1 MFCPPLDR
9 FNYKWLSYNSKKIFF
24 FERFIVIFTIC
35 RAYDQVLKWKFMKI
49 YAITPSFSVGVLDK
63 INSYFGEGNSFLQ
76 LRDKGVGK
84 KETLDFI
91 TAVLKIA
98 GRYKREDLCIVLNS
112 YNNFNIDGE
121 DLRQFFVLDGI
132 HQSFNNE
139 NHKNSSRK
147 FEAGF
152 NLISCHSEKQLKL
165 AADYGYDAVTLS
177 PLFYTMSH
185 PERKNPLGF
194 DRFKQM
200 CEKSLLPV
208 FALGGIKKND
218 EQKFAGIK
226 NCSGIG
232 MIRGVF
238 G

>member
-1 MFCPPLDR
+1 
-9 FNYKWLSYNSKKIFF
+9 
-24 FERFIVIFTIC
+24 
-35 RAYDQVLKWKFMKI
+35 MKI
-49 YAITPSFSVGVLDK
+49 YAITPSFSASVLDK

-76 LRDKGVGK
+76 LRNKSVGK

-91 TAVLKIA
+91 AAVLKIA
-98 GRYKREDLCIVLNS
+98 EKYNREDLCIVLNS
-112 YNNFNIDGE
+112 YNNFNIDGK
-121 DLRQFFVLDGI
+121 DLLGLFALDGV

-139 NHKNSSRK
+139 NHKEFPRK

-165 AADYGYDAVTLS
+165 AAAYGYNAVTLS

-185 PERKNPLGF
+185 PERKHPLGF
-194 DRFKQM
+194 DRFKEM

-218 EQKFAGIK
+218 EQRLAEIK
-226 NCSGIG
+226 NCAGIG